1 MENARII
8 TLAMVTLLLLF
19 GCSNNEDT
27 APVQESETTRSAE
40 SEDVAGPKVSVTADK
55 THAVQ
60 PGDEIVLTVTVTDFA
75 LEASKIGQANEPG
88 VGHYHVYL
96 DDATGDDYLGVSADV
111 LTKVKIPEDI
121 TDGSHDVR
129 VVLHNNDHTPVS
141 PPAVGSVLLIVYR
154 LD

>member
-1 MENARII
+1 MQNARII
-8 TLAMVTLLLLF
+8 TLAALLLLL
-19 GCSNNEDT
+19 GCGNDDN
-27 APVQESETTRSAE
+27 APTQESETTGSAE

-60 PGDEIVLTVTVTDFA
+60 PGDEIALTVTVTDFT
-75 LEASKIGQANEPG
+75 LDASKIGQANEPG
-88 VGHYHVYL
+88 LGHYHIYL
-96 DDATGDDYLGVSADV
+96 DDAAGDDSLGVSADASMRI
-111 LTKVKIPEDI
+111 KIPEEI

-129 VVLHNNDHTPVS
+129 VVLHNNDHTPVN